1 MALGIAHPD
10 NALTDPLVL
19 LAALTPTDIDL
30 ELRRG
35 ALRFSVSGARASVPM
50 LWLAVAVLLAPA
62 WSLEPLWPMLVVAA
76 MALGS
81 GLWRLWFMHRL
92 DRQPQVDAASLRHAE
107 WQVQANA
114 MLSGL
119 MWSLATLWLMPQL
132 SPQQA
137 TLHVAILL
145 GALCV
150 ASFYMSLI
158 GRTFEWIALP
168 TALSLIGAALWAQSD
183 QLPEVV
189 LGTSAFFVALMRGAA
204 HFRKTT
210 LAALRQSLE
219 TAAVNEQLAA
229 ANRQLERDAA
239 ARARF
244 LETMTHEIRRPMSGT
259 IGALDLLARE
269 PLSARQARILEAAR
283 HSSAGLMHSL
293 SEVLEYN
300 ALDTAP
306 ARLSPAPLNLNS
318 WAASVLDGHR
328 GAAEAKGLRLDLAL
342 SAALPQAVLADT
354 SRLNQLVD
362 ALLSNAVRFT
372 DRGQVLLALDW
383 SAEQGLLIEV
393 ADSGQGLASSDVAM
407 VFEPFFQVDHGPQ
420 RAATGAG
427 LGLTI
432 AQRLARQMGGDILV
446 DSVLGRGSRFT
457 VRLPLDATQALPSP
471 TQPAGLEASRPLQ
484 GTVLVVDDDA
494 QNRLVAV
501 EMLSRSGLA
510 VIEAE
515 DGLQAL
521 DLLHKGGIGLVLMD
535 GQMPALDGYEATRR
549 WRERE
554 QRLGTPRVPII
565 GISANA
571 VAEHERLSQHAG
583 MDDHLAKPF
592 GMDELLSRVA
602 PWLAAG
608 PAPAL

>member
-1 MALGIAHPD
+1 M
-10 NALTDPLVL
+10 
-19 LAALTPTDIDL
+19 
-30 ELRRG
+30 
-35 ALRFSVSGARASVPM
+35 SGARASVPM

-62 WSLEPLWPMLVVAA
+62 WSLDPIWPLLPVAG

-81 GLWRLWFMHRL
+81 GLWRLWFMRHL
-92 DRQPQVDAASLRHAE
+92 DRQPPEEAASLHRAE
-107 WQVQANA
+107 RQVQANA
-114 MLSGL
+114 ALSGL
-119 MWSLATLWLMPQL
+119 MWSVATVWLMPHL
-132 SPQQA
+132 SPPQA
-137 TLHVAILL
+137 MLHVTILL

-158 GRTFEWIALP
+158 GRSFEWIVLP
-168 TALSLIGAALWAQSD
+168 TAGSLIAVTLWSQ
-183 QLPEVV
+183 PEQWPEIA
-189 LGTSAFFVALMRGAA
+189 LGTSAFFVALMRGAS
-204 HFRKTT
+204 HFRQTT
-210 LAALRQSLE
+210 LMALRQSLE
-219 TAAVNEQLAA
+219 TAAVNEQLGA

-269 PLSARQARILEAAR
+269 PLTARQSRILEAAR

-293 SEVLEYN
+293 SEVLEYS

-306 ARLSPAPLNLNS
+306 ARMAPAPLSLGD
-318 WAASVLDGHR
+318 WAPSMLQGHR
-328 GAAEAKGLRLDLAL
+328 PAAEAKGLRLDLTL
-342 SAALPQAVLADT
+342 SAALPAAVLADRA
-354 SRLNQLVD
+354 RLNQLVD

-383 SAEQGLLIEV
+383 SADRGLLIEV
-393 ADSGQGLASSDVAM
+393 ADSGQGLSTSDAAM

-457 VRLPLDATQALPSP
+457 VCLPLVATQASPSP
-471 TQPAGLEASRPLQ
+471 HQPADMDAKRPLQ

-501 EMLSRSGLA
+501 EMLSRSGLS
-510 VIEAE
+510 VLEAE

-592 GMDELLSRVA
+592 GMDELLSRVT
-602 PWLAAG
+602 PWLSVG
-608 PAPAL
+608 PAPAH

>member
-1 MALGIAHPD
+1 
-10 NALTDPLVL
+10 
-19 LAALTPTDIDL
+19 
-30 ELRRG
+30 
-35 ALRFSVSGARASVPM
+35 M

-62 WSLEPLWPMLVVAA
+62 WTLDPFWPALPVATI
-76 MALGS
+76 ALAS

-92 DRQPQVDAASLRHAE
+92 EHQPPDDAMALRGAE
-107 WQVQANA
+107 RQVQANA
-114 MLSGL
+114 VLSGL
-119 MWSLATLWLMPQL
+119 MWSVATIWLLPQL
-132 SPQQA
+132 TPHQA
-137 TLHVAILL
+137 TLHMGILL
-145 GALCV
+145 GATCV

-158 GRTFEWIALP
+158 GRSFEWIAVP
-168 TALSLIGAALWAQSD
+168 AAASLIGVALWTRPE
-183 QLPEVV
+183 QLFEVV
-189 LGTSAFFVALMRGAA
+189 VGTAVLVAALMRGAM
-204 HFRKTT
+204 HFRRTT
-210 LAALRQSLE
+210 LQALRQSLE
-219 TAAVNEQLAA
+219 TAAVNEQLQA

-269 PLSARQARILEAAR
+269 PLTPRQARIVDAAR
-283 HSSAGLMHSL
+283 HSSTGLMQSL
-293 SEVLEYN
+293 AEVLEFN
-300 ALDTAP
+300 ALDTAGTTLLP
-306 ARLSPAPLNLNS
+306 KPLALGEWAP
-318 WAASVLDGHR
+318 SVLAGHHD
-328 GAAEAKGLRLDLAL
+328 AAAAKGLRLTLSLAP
-342 SAALPQAVLADT
+342 ALPAAVLADRA
-354 SRLNQLVD
+354 RLTQLVD

-372 DRGQVLLALDW
+372 DRGQASLSLDW
-383 SAEQGLLIEV
+383 SAEQGLAIEV
-393 ADSGQGLASSDVAM
+393 TDSGQGLSTVDAAM

-432 AQRLARQMGGDILV
+432 AQRLARQMGGDIVV

-457 VRLPLDATQALPSP
+457 VRLPLRATQAPALPP
-471 TQPAGLEASRPLQ
+471 EPLGVASDQTLQ

-501 EMLSRSGLA
+501 EMLSRRGLEVLEA
-510 VIEAE
+510 V

-554 QRLGTPRVPII
+554 ERLGTPRVPII
-565 GISANA
+565 GISANNA
-571 VAEHERLSQHAG
+571 AEHERLSRHAG
-583 MDDHLAKPF
+583 MDDHLEKPF
-592 GMDELLSRVA
+592 GMDELLRRIA
-602 PWLAAG
+602 PWLTGG